1 MRRALF
7 IPDNAPPGSI
17 LGARNAMSSSIAI
30 SGVRCIIT
38 YILLPLLGPVVGL
51 GSVGPW
57 LGLALGA
64 VSVVFIVMSM
74 RRFFAADHRLRWAY
88 GGVGIVLLVVVAVQ
102 SWFDLADLLSR

>member
-7 IPDNAPPGSI
+7 IADDSPRGSI
-17 LGARNAMSSSIAI
+17 LGARNAMSGSIAI

-38 YILLPLLGPVVGL
+38 YIALPLLGPVVGL
-51 GSVGPW
+51 GGVGPV

-64 VSVVFIVMSM
+64 VSVVFIVLSM

-88 GGVGIVLLVVVAVQ
+88 GGVGIALLVVVAVQ
-102 SWFDLADLLSR
+102 SWFDITGLLTS